1 MPTKKKKKS
10 AKKKT
15 TRKKSPKKTSS
26 RSKSIEKLLIEN
38 FIELQKIQTGLS
50 IKFETLAGEI
60 SKLLTLFET
69 SAKSFM
75 EKQGTQINKED
86 KAFLEKLDR
95 LIDQNKVIAKGLTL
109 MEERMREK
117 VTTPPQRH
125 HPGQRPPPRP

>member
-1 MPTKKKKKS
+1 MAKKKR

-15 TRKKSPKKTSS
+15 TRKKSPKKSSS

-117 VTTPPQRH
+117 AP
-125 HPGQRPPPRP
+125 RPPMNPHPTHRPAPRP